1 MAVDEYVYVCLEFL
15 TSDLSQATFKLTTLL
30 SVFHIQYKYCV
41 ISSYFSYVSSA
52 LASCK
57 YSIWLEAFTLEI
69 LLWVFFFIFSN
80 LVCVLC
86 TLYVIAYTTIPRD
99 KKPHIYELKPKDN
112 PFAFWCYGNNKRTN
126 SLEILAFMF
135 CHYFVIVYRW
145 KVASFSLYFAFF
157 VFFMDCIARDTIWK
171 KLKIF
176 YLCKTSTNVNM
187 ICQSDGNRITLYT
200 HIM

>member
-1 MAVDEYVYVCLEFL
+1 MCYFQLFLICLICVG
-15 TSDLSQATFKLTTLL
+15 KLQ
-30 SVFHIQYKYCV
+30 VFYLAWSFHTWNSI
-41 ISSYFSYVSSA
+41 VS
-52 LASCK
+52 
-57 YSIWLEAFTLEI
+57 
-69 LLWVFFFIFSN
+69 FFFIFSN